1 MKTQPHRSASRPE
14 SGNFFVHQRGF
25 ALIVTLS
32 LMILLT
38 VIAVGLLT
46 LSSISLRASSQSNA
60 MSTAQANARM
70 ALMLAIGDLQKNAGP
85 DQRITA
91 RADILDENIANARLT
106 GVWKSRNTIAVSP
119 VAGDYDAASKKAQF
133 QGWLVS
139 AADQT
144 KLKDQDFAKTAAV
157 DPAKLWDTG
166 TLGTSA
172 PAQDVVSAGKVQ
184 IAGTANKGAYSWA
197 VMDEGIKARI
207 NTPYDN
213 TTANDGAKTAQLGSG
228 ERPGVEFVDGLA
240 TLTRGNFEKSGTGY
254 AIMQKGVSPLNSQ
267 LAAETLAPSVTPKL
281 KQLTHDLTSNSIGL
295 FTDVTTGGLKEDF
308 HLLCENNALPAPYVG
323 KGIYASRLGIPTSAA
338 TSDPRWESLHQFSRL
353 YRQTSILTKSGNVP
367 VLKASVPVVSPPWT
381 AATDTTTED
390 QPVVR
395 PAPPPGVVLMPTIA
409 KVQVVFTMLARDLFK
424 DYAAGTVP
432 VPETAPQLH
441 NPWGNNFKG
450 TRYDYMLH
458 MLYTPV
464 VTLHNPYNVAL
475 EFNSLKVDFIN
486 VPFALQV
493 FRNGDPQT
501 TDLVPLD
508 QMYFSGAE
516 GGQRSKQF
524 GMTMHTKS
532 AAGAAGSTTFKLL
545 PGEVKLF
552 SPYVQPTRT
561 WANEHDGS
569 SRIFFDYDGGSSQRA
584 FEMQGVPGWRGDG
597 IGFDLD
603 WFCAKPFRRY
613 PKETINVAG
622 ATEPNLDNRVKRDG
636 CIPLQATD
644 NVHVE
649 FAPYSIDKANSKF
662 VVKMSAINTNGARV
676 NTGAIELNYEKPRGL
691 QEFLLGPN
699 GKMRYPKT
707 GAINTLSILD
717 NYSTQIKN
725 YTKAKPFAI
734 ISAQGKSTYGGFDA
748 DKREGRHATKPWVF
762 AHGSIGGAV
771 AKVLT
776 DHPANLSHEIDL
788 IFLEK
793 NTDLTDHLQIDAFD
807 RGNFISGHTGQK
819 GSKFGVM
826 YDIPLAPVQSLASLN
841 GANPGG
847 SSGYLPRFAQPIG
860 NSWASP
866 MLPADKS
873 RAPGAPAE
881 LFDHSFML
889 NTALYDRFYF
899 SGLATQTGNFSA
911 GSTSDNLIK
920 SFSEGKSLTDPRISL
935 HLPDSALPTDMST
948 KLSAT
953 NTARHTQVAAWQKM
967 EGAFN
972 INSTSVSAWKAML
985 ASIHADEALYNKIT
999 GTSPTNA
1006 TTALTKL
1013 PAASAKQA
1021 SISRLRLP
1029 TTTATDD
1036 GAFWLGPRTL
1046 DDAQLT
1052 QLATAIVR
1060 QIRERGPFLSLSEFV
1075 NRQLGSGDKAK
1086 FGALQNAIELSGI
1099 NKDNTPEKL
1108 GQFNSFSGYEIDSTK
1123 VASYNYKFAEAG
1135 TGYSGDGAP
1144 GAISQADIL
1153 NVLGNAATA
1162 RSDTFT
1168 IRAYG
1173 DARDAAGKIT
1183 ATAFCEAVVQRL
1195 PEYVDATDPVHAVP
1209 QPVAPATTTSPI
1221 ITSAANN
1228 NFGRRFALVSFRWL
1242 AKPEI

>member
-1 MKTQPHRSASRPE
+1 MKTQPRRSATV
-14 SGNFFVHQRGF
+14 SGPRRFIKKRGF

-46 LSSISLRASSQSNA
+46 LSSISLRSSGQSNA

-91 RADILDENIANARLT
+91 RADILDENIANPRLT
-106 GVWKSRNTIAVSP
+106 GVWKSRNTISATP
-119 VAGDYDAASKKAQF
+119 TAADYDAASKKTQF

-144 KLKDQDFAKTAAV
+144 KLKDQDFAKTAAL
-157 DPAKLWDTG
+157 DPAKLWDKG
-166 TLGTSA
+166 TLGGATA
-172 PAQDVVSAGKVQ
+172 PVKDVVSAGKVQ
-184 IAGTANKGAYSWA
+184 IAGTSNKGAYSWA

-228 ERPGVEFVDGLA
+228 ERPGIEFMDGLS
-240 TLTRGNFEKSGTGY
+240 TLTRGNFDKSAAGFAT
-254 AIMQKGVSPLNSQ
+254 MQKGVTPLNVQ
-267 LAAETLAPSVTPKL
+267 LAAESLAPSVTAKM
-281 KQLTHDLTSNSIGL
+281 KEHTHDLTSSATGL

-308 HLLCENNALPAPYVG
+308 HLLCESTILPAPYAG
-323 KGIYASRLGIPTSAA
+323 KGVYASRLGIPTTAT
-338 TSDPRWESLHQFSRL
+338 TSDPRWESLQEFARL
-353 YRQTSILTKSGNVP
+353 YSQPTTLTNSGNVP
-367 VLKASVPVVSPPWT
+367 VLRASSPRNWS

-390 QPVVR
+390 QPIVR
-395 PAPPPGVVLMPTIA
+395 PTPPPGVVLMPTIA
-409 KVQVVFTMLARDLFK
+409 KVQIVFTMLARDLFQG
-424 DYAAGTVP
+424 YAAGTVP

-441 NPWGNNFKG
+441 GPWGDNMKG

-475 EFNSLKVDFIN
+475 EFNTLKVDFIN

-493 FRNGDPQT
+493 YRNGEAQT

-508 QMYFSGAE
+508 QMYYSGAE
-516 GGQRSKQF
+516 SGSRSKQF
-524 GMTMHTKS
+524 GMTMYTKS
-532 AAGAAGSTTFKLL
+532 ASGTAGSTTFKLL

-603 WFCAKPFRRY
+603 WFCAAPFRKY
-613 PKETINVAG
+613 PKETVNTTG
-622 ATEPNLDNRVKRDG
+622 ASGNLDRNG
-636 CIPLQATD
+636 CIPLQAQD
-644 NVHVE
+644 NLYFE
-649 FAPYSIDKANSKF
+649 FAPYSIGKANSKF
-662 VVKMSAINTNGARV
+662 VVKMSAITPNSSARV
-676 NTGAIELNYEKPRGL
+676 NTGAIELNYESTRGL
-691 QEFLLGPN
+691 QNFLLGPN

-707 GAINTLSILD
+707 GTVNTLGILD

-734 ISAQGKSTYGGFDA
+734 ISAQGKSTYGAFDT

-762 AHGSIGGAV
+762 AHGSVGGAT
-771 AKVLT
+771 AKVISE
-776 DHPANLSHEIDL
+776 HPSNHSHELDL

-793 NTDLTDHLQIDAFD
+793 NTDLLDHLQIDAFD
-807 RGNFISGHTGQK
+807 RGNFITGHTGQK

-826 YDIPLAPVQSLASLN
+826 YDIPLAPIQSLASLN

-866 MLPADKS
+866 MISSDKA
-873 RAPGAPAE
+873 REPGTPAE
-881 LFDHSFML
+881 LFDHSFLL
-889 NTALYDRFYF
+889 NTALYDHFYF
-899 SGLATQTGNFSA
+899 SGLATQTGRFST
-911 GSTSDNLIK
+911 GSTSDNLTK
-920 SFSEGKSLTDPRISL
+920 GFANGQSLTDPRIAL
-935 HLPDSALPTDMST
+935 HLPDGAAAATMAT
-948 KLSAT
+948 KLTTS
-953 NTARHTQVAAWQKM
+953 NTSRHTQVAAWQKM
-967 EGAFN
+967 DGAFN

-985 ASIHADEALYNKIT
+985 ASIHANEALYNKIT
-999 GTSPTNA
+999 GTTPANA
-1006 TTALTKL
+1006 TTVLTKL
-1013 PAASAKQA
+1013 PAATAKQA
-1021 SISRLRLP
+1021 SVSRLRLP
-1029 TTTATDD
+1029 VTAATDP
-1036 GAFWLGPRTL
+1036 GSYWLGSRTL
-1046 DDAQLT
+1046 DEAQIDK
-1052 QLATAIVR
+1052 LAVEIVK

-1075 NRQLGSGDKAK
+1075 NRQLGTGDKAK
-1086 FGALQNAIELSGI
+1086 SGALQRAIDLSGI

-1108 GQFNSFSGYEIDSTK
+1108 GQLDYFSGYDIDSSK
-1123 VASYNYKFAEAG
+1123 VAGYKYKYADAG
-1135 TGYSGDGAP
+1135 TGNSADGAP
-1144 GAISQADIL
+1144 GSVSQADIL
-1153 NVLGNAATA
+1153 TVLGNAATP

-1183 ATAFCEAVVQRL
+1183 ATAYCEAVVQRL
-1195 PEYVDATDPVHAVP
+1195 PEYVDAKDPVNAVP
-1209 QPVAPATTTSPI
+1209 QPVAPLTTTSPI
-1221 ITSAANN
+1221 ISSTANTT
-1228 NFGRRFALVSFRWL
+1228 FGRRFALVSFRWL